1 MTRELQRSEWKTFFD
16 GLSRDLADWE
26 TKVQVMNDDAGAQ
39 IMSDGLPFHGLTY
52 EDRYGNETIELTVG
66 KGTTNHQTHNINE
79 PLKVAFEASGV
90 GPGGTLDIEDSSGT
104 KTLITFIEPLAVK
117 VKQAS
122 PT

>member
-1 MTRELQRSEWKTFFD
+1 MTRELQKSEWKTFFY
-16 GLSRDLADWE
+16 GLSHDLADWE

-52 EDRYGNETIELTVG
+52 EDRNGKEMVELTVG
-66 KGTTNHQTHNINE
+66 MGTTNHQTHNISE
-79 PLKVAFEASGV
+79 PLKVAFEASGA
-90 GPGGTLDIEDSSGT
+90 GYGGTLDIEDSSGT